1 MTKAFITGINGFVG
15 KYLKDH
21 LEKKNIEVY
30 GVLIEKNKE
39 KNIIQCNI
47 LDKEKIK
54 TTISNIKP
62 NIIYHLAAQS
72 SVKSSLENPELTKK
86 INVEGTRNVI
96 EACKNLDNNPRIIFI
111 SSGEV
116 YGKNDGRKL
125 KETDEL
131 HPLNPYSE
139 SKLEAEK
146 LFKEYDIDTV
156 TLRPFPHAGPGLPED
171 KVCSSFAKQI
181 AEIEKKKK
189 EKIRVGNL

>member
-30 GVLIEKNKE
+30 GVSLEKNKE

-146 LFKEYDIDTV
+146 LFKEYDIDT
-156 TLRPFPHAGPGLPED
+156 E
-171 KVCSSFAKQI
+171 
-181 AEIEKKKK
+181 
-189 EKIRVGNL
+189 